1 MMDVMIPTGAG
12 QIGMAI
18 ARRMGY
24 GMKIVIGDKR
34 MENAVQI
41 TDTMSKLLWP
51 SIIGYLVIYPCF
63 YVGRS
68 IVSLQKHDGGGCGRL
83 FPLIKVSVAGAY
95 HPLYGLSGNGRD
107 VCCHWPAGVS
117 YCQAGG
123 INFENSAFPVFSI
136 LL

>member
-1 MMDVMIPTGAG
+1 MMDVMITGAG

-41 TDTMSKLLWP
+41 ADTMSKLLWP
-51 SIIGYLVIYPCF
+51 SIIGYLVIYP
-63 YVGRS
+63 
-68 IVSLQKHDGGGCGRL
+68 CGRL

>member
-1 MMDVMIPTGAG
+1 MMDVMITGAG

-41 TDTMSKLLWP
+41 TDTMSKLLWS

-68 IVSLQKHDGGGCGRL
+68 IVSLQKHDGGGAEGFFL
-83 FPLIKVSVAGAY
+83 
-95 HPLYGLSGNGRD
+95 
-107 VCCHWPAGVS
+107 
-117 YCQAGG
+117 
-123 INFENSAFPVFSI
+123 
-136 LL
+136 

>member
-41 TDTMSKLLWP
+41 TDTMSKLLWS

-68 IVSLQKHDGGGCGRL
+68 IVSLQKHDGGGVRKAFSFNQGIGCRSLSSALRSLRKRARCMLSLAGRS
-83 FPLIKVSVAGAY
+83 II
-95 HPLYGLSGNGRD
+95 LSSWWNK
-107 VCCHWPAGVS
+107 
-117 YCQAGG
+117 
-123 INFENSAFPVFSI
+123 
-136 LL
+136 L

>member
-1 MMDVMIPTGAG
+1 MMDVMIPTGVG

-41 TDTMSKLLWP
+41 TDTMSKLLWS
-51 SIIGYLVIYPCF
+51 SIIGYFVIYPCF

-83 FPLIKVSVAGAY
+83 FPLIRYRLPEPIIRFTVSPETGEMYAVIGRPEY
-95 HPLYGLSGNGRD
+95 HIVKL
-107 VCCHWPAGVS
+107 V
-117 YCQAGG
+117 
-123 INFENSAFPVFSI
+123 E
-136 LL
+136 

>member
-1 MMDVMIPTGAG
+1 MMDVMITGAG

-41 TDTMSKLLWP
+41 ADTMSKLLWP

-63 YVGRS
+63 YAGRS
-68 IVSLQKHDGGGCGRL
+68 ILSSALRSLRKRARCMLSLAGRS
-83 FPLIKVSVAGAY
+83 II
-95 HPLYGLSGNGRD
+95 LSSWWNK
-107 VCCHWPAGVS
+107 
-117 YCQAGG
+117 
-123 INFENSAFPVFSI
+123 
-136 LL
+136 L

>member
-18 ARRMGY
+18 ARHMGY

-41 TDTMSKLLWP
+41 ADTMSKLLCS
-51 SIIGYLVIYPCF
+51 SIIGYFVIYPCF

-68 IVSLQKHDGGGCGRL
+68 IVPLQKHDGGGYGRL
-83 FPLIKVSVAGAY
+83 FPLIKVSVDPIIRFTVSPETGEMYAVIGRPEY
-95 HPLYGLSGNGRD
+95 HIVKL
-107 VCCHWPAGVS
+107 V
-117 YCQAGG
+117 
-123 INFENSAFPVFSI
+123 E
-136 LL
+136 